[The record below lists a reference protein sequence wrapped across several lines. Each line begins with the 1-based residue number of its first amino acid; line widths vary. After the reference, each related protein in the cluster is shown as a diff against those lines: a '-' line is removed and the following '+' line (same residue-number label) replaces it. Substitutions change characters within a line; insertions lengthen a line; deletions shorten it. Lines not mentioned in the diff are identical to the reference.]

1 MFQTNGAPGAVSYAE
16 SSPPNGS
23 SNGGTY
29 LGVAAAVGRAAHHQH
44 PVYVPSNRAVM
55 GGLPQHHHHH
65 PQYSPS
71 GGPTTNSHHHF
82 VGGSANSPSSWHH
95 QPGAPDGYVTASPHH
110 HHHHHHLGAG
120 APHHQTPISS
130 PFYAQNAMMMS
141 SWRAYDSTG
150 FQRTSPYG
158 KTARAFVVTPNSFEL
173 RLTIQ
178 LHGYVSSILT
188 PNSSLRTPNKCQSLA
203 FFVCNSLFI
212 RRASRK

>member
-16 SSPPNGS
+16 SSQPNGS

-29 LGVAAAVGRAAHHQH
+29 LGVAAAVGNPAHHQH

-65 PQYSPS
+65 PQYSHS
-71 GGPTTNSHHHF
+71 GGHTTNSHHHF
-82 VGGSANSPSSWHH
+82 VGGSANNPSSWHH
-95 QPGAPDGYVTASPHH
+95 QPGTTDGYVTANPHH
-110 HHHHHHLGAG
+110 HHHHHHLNAG
-120 APHHQTPISS
+120 APHHQTPLSS

-158 KTARAFVVTPNSFEL
+158 KTARPFPVTKIVTNFA
-173 RLTIQ
+173 
-178 LHGYVSSILT
+178 
-188 PNSSLRTPNKCQSLA
+188 SLSKYTVLLA
-203 FFVCNSLFI
+203 TF
-212 RRASRK
+212 

>member
-23 SNGGTY
+23 GNGGAY
-29 LGVAAAVGRAAHHQH
+29 LGAAAAVGNAARHQH

-71 GGPTTNSHHHF
+71 SGHTTNSHHHHF

-95 QPGAPDGYVTASPHH
+95 QPGATDGYVTANPHH

-120 APHHQTPISS
+120 APHHQTPLSS

-158 KTARAFVVTPNSFEL
+158 KTARAFPVTKKSYEL
-173 RLTIQ
+173 
-178 LHGYVSSILT
+178 
-188 PNSSLRTPNKCQSLA
+188 
-203 FFVCNSLFI
+203 
-212 RRASRK
+212 